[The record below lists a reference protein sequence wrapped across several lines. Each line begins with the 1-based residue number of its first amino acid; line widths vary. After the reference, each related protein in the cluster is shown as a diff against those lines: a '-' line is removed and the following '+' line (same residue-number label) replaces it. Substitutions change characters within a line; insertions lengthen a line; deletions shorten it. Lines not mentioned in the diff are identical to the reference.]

1 MADILL
7 SATDSDDDASDPS
20 ARAAGAPVPEAF
32 GAAGAQV
39 EASWQRQQQPGGE
52 ASVSADHDA
61 DVDHGAGTDAV
72 PPTTPTA
79 PIARVVPRR
88 IDTSLARLSQTVHD
102 TRLGPAVQAAIGATL
117 LRAEPLAGLPARSG
131 ARDPAVIELSVAAPG
146 GAARPVFVE
155 LDLDAHP
162 ALAIVAWPDRAAS
175 PVPTGA
181 LGAPAMLAPGGAEL
195 ALRQAVAGVL
205 LDPLAGALAQLGF
218 NAPRIVSVT
227 RRPLADCVADAR
239 REPRPDARHDPRAD
253 ARFDVPPVALSVAF
267 GDTRI
272 DCTVAL
278 GTAVL
283 ATLDAL
289 IARTASE
296 PWRTAFPALTLP
308 GSAIVGTRSYAVD
321 TLAALEPG
329 DVLLRCL
336 FPTFDAAALQGAA
349 PDGAAPRVVAAWGA
363 RGHARVHAGA
373 ALDGRS
379 LTLTQE
385 WYMSDELDS
394 TRADIGLATD
404 RPDEPIVV
412 GAIELPV
419 QFEIDT
425 VALPLDQLSAL
436 GPGYVVELPVP
447 AADAQL
453 RLVVHGQTVGFGE
466 LVTVG
471 EHLGVR
477 IIRMAHRHGSIQ

>member
-20 ARAAGAPVPEAF
+20 ARVAGAPVPGAF
-32 GAAGAQV
+32 GTAGAQV
-39 EASWQRQQQPGGE
+39 EPSWQRQQPDDQAASGGAPAE
-52 ASVSADHDA
+52 V
-61 DVDHGAGTDAV
+61 DAV
-72 PPTTPTA
+72 PPA
-79 PIARVVPRR
+79 VPIARAVPRR

-102 TRLGPAVQAAIGATL
+102 TRLGPAVQAATGAAL
-117 LRAEPLAGLPARSG
+117 LRAEPLAGLHARSG

-146 GAARPVFVE
+146 GAPRPVFVE

-175 PVPTGA
+175 PLSP
-181 LGAPAMLAPGGAEL
+181 GAPAMLAPGGAEL

-205 LDPLAGALAQLGF
+205 LDPLAGALARLGF
-218 NAPRIVSVT
+218 DAPRIVSVT

-239 REPRPDARHDPRAD
+239 REPRPDARHDSRHDPRAD

-336 FPTFDAAALQGAA
+336 FPTFDAAALQGAT

>member
-39 EASWQRQQQPGGE
+39 EASWQRQQPGGE
-52 ASVSADHDA
+52 ASASADHDA
-61 DVDHGAGTDAV
+61 DVDRGVGTDAV
-72 PPTTPTA
+72 APTMPIAPTA
-79 PIARVVPRR
+79 PIARAVPRR

-102 TRLGPAVQAAIGATL
+102 TRLGPAVQAATGAAL

-146 GAARPVFVE
+146 GAPRPVFVE

-175 PVPTGA
+175 SLSP
-181 LGAPAMLAPGGAEL
+181 GAPAMLAPGGAEL
-195 ALRQAVAGVL
+195 ALRRAVAGVL

-218 NAPRIVSVT
+218 DAPRIVSVT

-239 REPRPDARHDPRAD
+239 REPRPDSRHDPRAD
-253 ARFDVPPVALSVAF
+253 ARFDVPPVALSVAL

-336 FPTFDAAALQGAA
+336 FPTFDATALQGAA

>member
-20 ARAAGAPVPEAF
+20 ARVAGAPVPEAF

-39 EASWQRQQQPGGE
+39 EPSWQRQQPDDRAASGGAPAE
-52 ASVSADHDA
+52 V
-61 DVDHGAGTDAV
+61 DAV
-72 PPTTPTA
+72 PPAA
-79 PIARVVPRR
+79 PIARAVPRR

-102 TRLGPAVQAAIGATL
+102 TRLGPAVQAATGATL

-146 GAARPVFVE
+146 GAPRPVFVE

-218 NAPRIVSVT
+218 DAPRIVSVT

>member
-1 MADILL
+1 
-7 SATDSDDDASDPS
+7 
-20 ARAAGAPVPEAF
+20 
-32 GAAGAQV
+32 
-39 EASWQRQQQPGGE
+39 
-52 ASVSADHDA
+52 
-61 DVDHGAGTDAV
+61 
-72 PPTTPTA
+72 
-79 PIARVVPRR
+79 
-88 IDTSLARLSQTVHD
+88 
-102 TRLGPAVQAAIGATL
+102 
-117 LRAEPLAGLPARSG
+117 
-131 ARDPAVIELSVAAPG
+131 IELSVAAPG
-146 GAARPVFVE
+146 GAPRPVFVE

-175 PVPTGA
+175 PLSP
-181 LGAPAMLAPGGAEL
+181 GAPAMLAPGGAEL

-205 LDPLAGALAQLGF
+205 LDPLAGALARLGF
-218 NAPRIVSVT
+218 DAPRIVSVT

-239 REPRPDARHDPRAD
+239 REPRPDARHDSRHDPRAD

-336 FPTFDAAALQGAA
+336 FPTFDAAALQGAT

>member
-20 ARAAGAPVPEAF
+20 ARAAGAPVPAAF
-32 GAAGAQV
+32 GTAGAQV
-39 EASWQRQQQPGGE
+39 EASWQRQQPDDQAAGGE
-52 ASVSADHDA
+52 APAEV
-61 DVDHGAGTDAV
+61 DAV
-72 PPTTPTA
+72 PPAA
-79 PIARVVPRR
+79 PIARAVPRR

-102 TRLGPAVQAAIGATL
+102 TRLGPAVQAATGAAL

-146 GAARPVFVE
+146 GAPRPVFVE

-175 PVPTGA
+175 SLSP
-181 LGAPAMLAPGGAEL
+181 GAPAMLAPGGAEL

-218 NAPRIVSVT
+218 DAPRIVSVT

-239 REPRPDARHDPRAD
+239 REPRPDSRHDSRHDPRAD

>member
-20 ARAAGAPVPEAF
+20 ARVAGAPVPAAF
-32 GAAGAQV
+32 GTAGAQV
-39 EASWQRQQQPGGE
+39 EPSWQRQQPDDRAASGGAPAE
-52 ASVSADHDA
+52 V
-61 DVDHGAGTDAV
+61 DAV
-72 PPTTPTA
+72 PPAA
-79 PIARVVPRR
+79 PIARAVPRR

-102 TRLGPAVQAAIGATL
+102 TRLGPAVQAATGAAL
-117 LRAEPLAGLPARSG
+117 LRAEPLAGLPTRSG

-146 GAARPVFVE
+146 GAPRPVFVE

-175 PVPTGA
+175 SLSP
-181 LGAPAMLAPGGAEL
+181 GAPAMLAPGGAEL

-218 NAPRIVSVT
+218 DAPRIVSVT

-239 REPRPDARHDPRAD
+239 REPRPDARHDSRHDPRAD

-267 GDTRI
+267 CDTRI

-373 ALDGRS
+373 TLDGRS

>member
-39 EASWQRQQQPGGE
+39 EASRLRQQQTGGE
-52 ASVSADHDA
+52 APVSTGQDA
-61 DVDHGAGTDAV
+61 GVDGGAGTDAV
-72 PPTTPTA
+72 PASAPSA

-102 TRLGPAVQAAIGATL
+102 TRLGPAVQAATGATL

-218 NAPRIVSVT
+218 DAPRIVSVT